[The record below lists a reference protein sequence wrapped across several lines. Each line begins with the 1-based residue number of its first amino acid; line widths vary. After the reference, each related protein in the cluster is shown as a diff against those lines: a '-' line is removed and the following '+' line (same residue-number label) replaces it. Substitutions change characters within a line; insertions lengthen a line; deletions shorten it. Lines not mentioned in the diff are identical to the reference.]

1 MEIKEIERK
10 LARSRQRIADWKALR
25 SSCPLGEGYVDL
37 QLSWERKRIERLQ
50 GQLFA
55 LHCNEQV

>member
-37 QLSWERKRIERLQ
+37 QLSWERERIKRLQ

>member
-1 MEIKEIERK
+1 MKTKEIKAK
-10 LARSRQRIADWKALR
+10 LSRSRQRLADWEALR
-25 SSCPLGEGYVDL
+25 SSCPLGAGYVDL
-37 QLSWERKRIERLQ
+37 QLSWERERIKRLQ

>member
-1 MEIKEIERK
+1 MKIKEIEAQ

-25 SSCPLGEGYVDL
+25 SSCPLGEGYVDI
-37 QLSWERKRIERLQ
+37 QLSWERERIKRLQ

>member
-37 QLSWERKRIERLQ
+37 QLSWERERIKRLQ
-50 GQLFA
+50 SKLFA

>member
-37 QLSWERKRIERLQ
+37 QLSWERERIKRLK

>member
-1 MEIKEIERK
+1 MTIKEIERK

-37 QLSWERKRIERLQ
+37 QLSWERERIKRLQ
-50 GQLFA
+50 GKLFA